1 MLTRC
6 NKGRVLS
13 RSLQSARA
21 LRAQLAFNTFIPRSN
36 IYEAEVPSTCR
47 GVTSSF
53 SSSMEKPEEKPPQKP
68 LEKPI
73 QDSPRN
79 EAEKS
84 EEKSLEKQKFEL
96 VVESKHNMERYGLG
110 YGSC

>member
-36 IYEAEVPSTCR
+36 IYEGEVPSTCG
-47 GVTSSF
+47 GVT
-53 SSSMEKPEEKPPQKP
+53 SSMEKPEENPRQKP

-96 VVESKHNMERYGLG
+96 VVESKHSMERYG
-110 YGSC
+110 SC

>member
-1 MLTRC
+1 M
-6 NKGRVLS
+6 
-13 RSLQSARA
+13 
-21 LRAQLAFNTFIPRSN
+21 
-36 IYEAEVPSTCR
+36 PSTCG
-47 GVTSSF
+47 GVT
-53 SSSMEKPEEKPPQKP
+53 SSMEKPEEKPRQKP

-96 VVESKHNMERYGLG
+96 VVESKHSMEIVSHGQTAYKIRVWRTTVACFVHRIARFWRLLIDHRLVLTAFKDAPRE
-110 YGSC
+110 

>member
-6 NKGRVLS
+6 NKGKVLS

-36 IYEAEVPSTCR
+36 IYEAEVPSTCG

-53 SSSMEKPEEKPPQKP
+53 SEKPRQKP

-96 VVESKHNMERYGLG
+96 VVESKHSMERYGLG